1 MARLILIGEDP
12 DDRERLLRQTGLPNF
27 YMEDFSILGLRV
39 DRPAEAVALL
49 RAAGYGFSRRA
60 GAASVEFRSPA
71 EVGDIAGLLAENGI
85 GFEMADLVDGV
96 YQA

>member
-1 MARLILIGEDP
+1 MGRMILIANDP
-12 DDRERLLRQTGLPNF
+12 EDREGFLRQTGLPDF

-39 DRPAEAVALL
+39 DRHAEAVALL
-49 RAAGYGFSRRA
+49 RAAGYGCSPCA

-71 EVGDIAGLLAENGI
+71 EVGDITGLLAENGI
-85 GFEMADLVDGV
+85 GYEMADLVEGV

>member
-1 MARLILIGEDP
+1 MILIANDSEN
-12 DDRERLLRQTGLPNF
+12 REEFLQRAGLPNF

-49 RAAGYGFSRRA
+49 RTAGYGFSPCA
-60 GAASVEFRSPA
+60 GAASVEFGSPA
-71 EVGDIAGLLAENGI
+71 EVGDIAALLSEHGI

>member
-1 MARLILIGEDP
+1 MGRMILIANDSEG
-12 DDRERLLRQTGLPNF
+12 REAFLRHTGLPDF

-39 DRPAEAVALL
+39 DRHPDAVALL
-49 RAAGYGFSRRA
+49 RTAGYGFSPCA

-71 EVGDIAGLLAENGI
+71 EVGDITSLLAENGI